1 MTVVSG
7 VGGEVAVICAGISD
21 NKGRQTVLLDALVT
35 INHQQCFQV
44 SSRQPKDN
52 LACSLFVVDDEGG
65 AGRSKQSRSEK
76 KSRKAM
82 QKLGMKPVPGVS
94 RVTIKKSKNVSCRGR
109 CSRHHRQFLAHLS
122 NQLSLQHHQALN

>member
-1 MTVVSG
+1 MTRSRTWMTVVSG
-7 VGGEVAVICAGISD
+7 VGGEVAVICVGISHS
-21 NKGRQTVLLDALVT
+21 KGRQTAMLDAFLT
-35 INHQQCFQV
+35 INLQPCSRV
-44 SSRQPKDN
+44 SSWLPRDN

-94 RVTIKKSKNVSCRGR
+94 RVTIKKSKNVSCRGH
-109 CSRHHRQFLAHLS
+109 CSRHQ
-122 NQLSLQHHQALN
+122 